1 MKPLA
6 LVLIVTT
13 LTLSVIGCS
22 SRGPS
27 QAASPGE
34 LERYVR
40 DHPSALAD
48 DIYDVE

>member
-1 MKPLA
+1 MKLMA
-6 LVLIVTT
+6 LLLILST

-40 DHPSALAD
+40 DHPTAIAD